1 MGWQYI
7 QGGYFNMKI
16 LSRTYISNPEY
27 MIPTETKPA
36 YLRGSRVTMYAF
48 QLRLEVRGLSLL
60 PVLPLDSM
68 GEKPQFTYHTATV
81 LVNSRHREIQI

>member
-1 MGWQYI
+1 
-7 QGGYFNMKI
+7 MKI

-36 YLRGSRVTMYAF
+36 YVRGSIVIMYQF
-48 QLRLEVRGLSLL
+48 QHGLEVRGLSLL
-60 PVLPLDSM
+60 PVMPLDSM

-81 LVNSRHREIQI
+81 LVNERLREVQI